1 MTLCVLGMSQ
11 EFKNDGIAVNGLWP
25 KKRESVYRTQ
35 CKQVFP
41 PILTNTYNHTTY
53 NVTNVLHIPAQTV
66 NVINGTVKIKMSIAT
81 KLVDQ

>member
-25 KKRESVYRTQ
+25 KKREFSRAQ

-41 PILTNTYNHTTY
+41 P
-53 NVTNVLHIPAQTV
+53 
-66 NVINGTVKIKMSIAT
+66 S
-81 KLVDQ
+81 

>member
-35 CKQVFP
+35 CKQFFP
-41 PILTNTYNHTTY
+41 PILTNTYNH
-53 NVTNVLHIPAQTV
+53 
-66 NVINGTVKIKMSIAT
+66 AT
-81 KLVDQ
+81 DN